1 MTSELIHQRDRAV
14 QAERVAAW
22 RELARRLAHELKNPL
37 FPLQITVENLMK
49 ARQQGSTDFEE
60 IFKES
65 TATLL
70 AEVNNL
76 KKIIGRFS
84 DFSKMPAPQLQSVDL
99 NALLGETVKLFAPQL
114 ASANPPIRLLT
125 EFTSEVTTISG
136 DPDLL
141 RRAFENLVLNAI
153 DAMPQ
158 GGRLRVSTS
167 ASADQVVVEIS
178 DTGAGITEEEGSR
191 LFTPYYTT
199 KQHGT
204 GLGLAIVQS
213 VISDHDARISVSSR
227 PGEGTTFRMEFR
239 RTGKTPPEVHAL
251 QTDDKS
257 APAADRATGRV

>member
-1 MTSELIHQRDRAV
+1 
-14 QAERVAAW
+14 
-22 RELARRLAHELKNPL
+22 
-37 FPLQITVENLMK
+37 MK

-167 ASADQVVVEIS
+167 ASADQVPGSLKKRVADSLLLTTPRNSTVPDWDSRSFSRSSAITTPEFPSPAGQARARLSAWNS
-178 DTGAGITEEEGSR
+178 DA
-191 LFTPYYTT
+191 
-199 KQHGT
+199 
-204 GLGLAIVQS
+204 
-213 VISDHDARISVSSR
+213 
-227 PGEGTTFRMEFR
+227 
-239 RTGKTPPEVHAL
+239 
-251 QTDDKS
+251 
-257 APAADRATGRV
+257 